1 MAIQS
6 WRLASTL
13 HQALAYWFPHSPCL
27 WFSAVSTSWGNG
39 TPRSLACPTTC
50 NKLCWFTVY
59 HVCMYIYIYIYVYI
73 YMYSLYIYAYYVYIN
88 ICMHYIYI
96 CIRYIYICIIYICMH
111 YVYIYALCIYIYMHY
126 VYIYIYIYS
135 LCIYIY
141 IHGNMIVNGAV
152 IQTCNHLS
160 SDW

>member
-59 HVCMYIYIYIYVYI
+59 HVCMYIYICI
-73 YMYSLYIYAYYVYIN
+73 YMYSLYIY
-88 ICMHYIYI
+88 ICILCIYKYMYALYI
-96 CIRYIYICIIYICMH
+96 CIRYIYMHYVYIYIYVCIMYIYMH
-111 YVYIYALCIYIYMHY
+111 YVYIYALCIYIYIFIM
-126 VYIYIYIYS
+126 YIIY
-135 LCIYIY
+135 IYIY